1 MSDDTEAATAVAATH
16 EHEPVSLEQWADQRG
31 ISGKA
36 VLTASEAAAVLRV
49 SERSLRDM
57 IDDGYL
63 RPLRGLRIDTKV
75 SLQGVP
81 MVGDDFEIELLEE
94 NHHLGRLDESK

>member
-1 MSDDTEAATAVAATH
+1 MSDDTEAATAVAATQ
-16 EHEPVSLEQWADQRG
+16 EHKPVSLEQWADQLG

-57 IDDGYL
+57 IKDGTVPSL
-63 RPLRGLRIDTKV
+63 RLGRRLVVP
-75 SLQGVP
+75 VP
-81 MVGDDFEIELLEE
+81 MLLRSLLEGPK
-94 NHHLGRLDESK
+94 HD

>member
-1 MSDDTEAATAVAATH
+1 MSDDTEAATAVAATS
-16 EHEPVSLEQWADQRG
+16 EHEPVSLEQWADQLG

-57 IDDGYL
+57 MKAGTVPSL
-63 RPLRGLRIDTKV
+63 RLGRRLVVP
-75 SLQGVP
+75 VP
-81 MVGDDFEIELLEE
+81 MLLRSLLEGPK
-94 NHHLGRLDESK
+94 HD

>member
-1 MSDDTEAATAVAATH
+1 MSDDTEASTVVAATR
-16 EHEPVSLEQWADQRG
+16 EHEPVSLEQWADQLG

-57 IDDGYL
+57 MKAGTVPSL
-63 RPLRGLRIDTKV
+63 RLGRRLVVP
-75 SLQGVP
+75 VP
-81 MVGDDFEIELLEE
+81 MLLRSLLEGPK
-94 NHHLGRLDESK
+94 HD

>member
-16 EHEPVSLEQWADQRG
+16 EHEPVSLEQWADQLG

-57 IDDGYL
+57 IKAGTVPSL
-63 RPLRGLRIDTKV
+63 RLGRRLVVP
-75 SLQGVP
+75 VP
-81 MVGDDFEIELLEE
+81 MLLRSLLEGPK
-94 NHHLGRLDESK
+94 HD